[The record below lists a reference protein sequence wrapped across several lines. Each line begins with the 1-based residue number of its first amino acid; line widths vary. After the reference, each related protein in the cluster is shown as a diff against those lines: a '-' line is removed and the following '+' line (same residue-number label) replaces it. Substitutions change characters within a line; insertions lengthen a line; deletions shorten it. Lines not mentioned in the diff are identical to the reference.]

1 MYRLGQ
7 MILIFFAFLGQF
19 FCQLRNKNALFLAS
33 LISLMAYYL
42 VSNKPGGL
50 WEKLGRG
57 QLSFKL
63 AKELSPSLPNESSR
77 ENN

>member
-1 MYRLGQ
+1 
-7 MILIFFAFLGQF
+7 
-19 FCQLRNKNALFLAS
+19 
-33 LISLMAYYL
+33 MAYYL